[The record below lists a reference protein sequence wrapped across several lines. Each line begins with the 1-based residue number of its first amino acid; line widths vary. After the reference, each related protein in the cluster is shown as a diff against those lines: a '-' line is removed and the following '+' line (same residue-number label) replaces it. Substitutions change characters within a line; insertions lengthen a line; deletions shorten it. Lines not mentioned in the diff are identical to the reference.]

1 MDADSAFPARMWG
14 PVPPPPP
21 GRTWESLMDRALV
34 LAEANGARGE
44 IPVAAVVVA
53 PDGTIVGEAANAPLR
68 GDDPTAHAEILALR
82 AAGKTLGNYRLGGCC
97 MVVTLEPCLMCAG
110 AVAHARLAGLVYGA
124 ADVKAGA
131 VSSCLH
137 GLDLPLH
144 THRVWH
150 MGGVR
155 AEACA
160 ELLREFFFVRRGS

>member
-1 MDADSAFPARMWG
+1 MWG

-21 GRTWESLMDRALV
+21 GWTWESLMDRALG
-34 LAEANGARGE
+34 LAEANGALGE

-53 PDGTIVGEAANAPLR
+53 ADGAIVGEAANAPVR

-82 AAGKTLGNYRLGGCC
+82 AAGQKLGNYRLEGCS

-110 AVAHARLAGLVYGA
+110 ALAHARLDGLVYGA

-131 VSSCLH
+131 VASCLH

-160 ELLREFFFVRRGS
+160 DLLRAFFFIRRDS